1 MRFILTTALG
11 MLLFAASPL
20 PAGDLYT
27 GGRLFD
33 NWYAEIDADFVPDNP
48 DTPELDG
55 RGGPNGNGTLNDANG
70 QAIPNTGHSYRL
82 KNLLG
87 WDLRGNAGIYGADY
101 QAKAFILANGPLN
114 DGSGR
119 ADWVLRLARGGQGV
133 PAYQDVLSFAQIGS
147 IIDFMFAVRNGTLPH
162 PDTLWQL
169 STQSPKG
176 FVMNTGGDAERG
188 RRFYAAQCAYC
199 HGDDATAILFDD
211 GTQSLGQHSRYYG
224 YAIAMKALSGDPGS
238 DMGPQLPAWLSP
250 TEQSQLLLDLVAA
263 LCDRERFGVGAA
275 TEPDVPDGD
284 PRCGAYLR

>member
-1 MRFILTTALG
+1 MRQIIYTAPFF
-11 MLLFAASPL
+11 LLFAAGSL

-33 NWYAEIDADFVPDNP
+33 NWYQEIGADFVPDNP
-48 DTPELDG
+48 DTPEPDG
-55 RGGPNGNGTLNDANG
+55 RGGPNGNGTLNDDNG
-70 QAIPNTGHSYRL
+70 RPIPNTGHGYRL

-87 WDLRGNAGIYGADY
+87 WDLRGNAGIYGADF
-101 QAKAFILANGPLN
+101 QAKPFILADGPMN
-114 DGSGR
+114 DGSSPE
-119 ADWVLRLARGGQGV
+119 DWALMLARGGQGL
-133 PAYQDVLSFAQIGS
+133 PAYRDVLSFAQIGS
-147 IIDFMFAVRNGTLPH
+147 IVDFMFAVRAGTLPH

-169 STQSPKG
+169 STAAPKG
-176 FVMNTGGDAERG
+176 FVMNAGGDAERG

-224 YAIAMKALSGDPGS
+224 YAIAMKTLSGDPGS
-238 DMGPQLPAWLSP
+238 DMGAQLPEWLNP
-250 TEQSQLLLDLVAA
+250 AEQSQLLLDLVAA

>member
-55 RGGPNGNGTLNDANG
+55 RGGPNG
-70 QAIPNTGHSYRL
+70 
-82 KNLLG
+82 
-87 WDLRGNAGIYGADY
+87 
-101 QAKAFILANGPLN
+101 
-114 DGSGR
+114 
-119 ADWVLRLARGGQGV
+119 
-133 PAYQDVLSFAQIGS
+133 
-147 IIDFMFAVRNGTLPH
+147 NGTLPH

-250 TEQSQLLLDLVAA
+250 AEQSQLLLDLVAA